1 MPKMYVAAP
10 IAGIAELILVK
21 SIHSISLIL
30 ALSPVPFLWYYFAR
44 LDLWKDTDRQF
55 LFTSIALIA
64 AICIFIYASARVIAW
79 LLYAVVIPGV
89 VWLFYVA
96 VYGLAWLLRT
106 VIVPGTLWLLGVAVP
121 VLVLLLYAAVCGLA
135 RWLWN
140 IGRLLYTEWCKRWNK
155 NPSLKQPDMQVA
167 LE

>member
-30 ALSPVPFLWYYFAR
+30 ALSPVPFLWYYFTR
-44 LDLWKDTDRQF
+44 LDLWKDTDWQF
-55 LFTSIALIA
+55 LFTSIALVA

-89 VWLFYVA
+89 VWLLYAA
-96 VYGLAWLLRT
+96 VHGLAWLLRT
-106 VIVPGTLWLLGVAVP
+106 IIVPGTLWLLCVAVP
-121 VLVLLLYAAVCGLA
+121 VLARLLYAAVCGLT
-135 RWLWN
+135 RQLQDL
-140 IGRLLYTEWCKRWNK
+140 GRSRH
-155 NPSLKQPDMQVA
+155 SGRVA
-167 LE
+167 